1 MGCFDGL
8 FNAPLTEERIQI
20 AAGVF
25 CECECIYNIV
35 CDTKRVGLSD
45 GRGIKQIHIKKL
57 WERFPGRALGQRRAA
72 ASWALAAKALSHA
85 AIKCGSFGGGKSSV
99 NDCS

>member
-72 ASWALAAKALSHA
+72 ELGARS
-85 AIKCGSFGGGKSSV
+85 
-99 NDCS
+99 